1 VIKRVMSKMKLIIL
15 LVLVLVAIILVL
27 QNTQMVETKLF
38 FVTVIMPLAALLGL
52 TMLIG
57 FAGGILVALGFA
69 VKRKRTPSP

>member
-1 VIKRVMSKMKLIIL
+1 MKLIIL